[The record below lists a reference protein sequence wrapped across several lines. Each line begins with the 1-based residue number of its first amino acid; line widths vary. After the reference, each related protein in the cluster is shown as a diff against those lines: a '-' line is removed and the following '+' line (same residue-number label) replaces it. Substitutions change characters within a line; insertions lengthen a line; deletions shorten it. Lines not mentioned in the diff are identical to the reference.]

1 MSTMAMPWM
10 KLAIALPRH
19 PKSVTLGAMLGSARA
34 WTHVVELW
42 LWAAEVRPDG
52 DLSDCDD
59 VVLARCAGWLD
70 DAGRFVEALVAAGFL
85 DAGKRL
91 VRWAEHQAARVATA
105 GARGDRSTA
114 AERQARYR
122 ERKRAERDGTGVT
135 RNGPTSVTRDVTGV
149 TRDVTS
155 DTNSNSNSNK
165 QSDSDSDVTLRRDV
179 TGDVTRNV
187 TDPVTRNVTRDVTGV
202 TPSENLKRESASE
215 SPSHV
220 TRNAD
225 TDTVTRNVSE
235 DSDVTGDSN
244 VHRNASVTSTPYQ
257 QSNAANQDTHSL
269 ARFAPNTKNRGI
281 MGLEEQAQKPTT
293 PEAFI
298 EQNRTTLERA
308 WPSSQGVPLLTKVTA
323 LWGYWSDRYDRHG
336 PRAALA
342 HIEGMLLADVAKE
355 RKREARI
362 QGVPDKEAITSGG
375 IRYKVRP
382 VVEFDYDQLD
392 D

>member
-1 MSTMAMPWM
+1 MSTMVMPWM
-10 KLAIALPRH
+10 RLAIALPRH

-122 ERKRAERDGTGVT
+122 ERKKAERDGTGVT

-165 QSDSDSDVTLRRDV
+165 NSDSD
-179 TGDVTRNV
+179 GDVTR
-187 TDPVTRNVTRDVTGV
+187 DV
-202 TPSENLKRESASE
+202 SEN
-215 SPSHV
+215 
-220 TRNAD
+220 
-225 TDTVTRNVSE
+225 
-235 DSDVTGDSN
+235 SDVTGDSN
-244 VHRNASVTSTPYQ
+244 AHHNAGVTSTPYQ

-269 ARFAPNTKNRGI
+269 ARFAPKTKNRGI

-298 EQNRTTLERA
+298 EQNRATLERA
-308 WPSSQGVPLLTKVTA
+308 WPSNQGVPLLTKVTA

-362 QGVPDKEAITSGG
+362 QGVPDKEAITAGG
-375 IRYKVRP
+375 ITFKIKP
-382 VVEFDYDQLD
+382 VVPFDYDQLD